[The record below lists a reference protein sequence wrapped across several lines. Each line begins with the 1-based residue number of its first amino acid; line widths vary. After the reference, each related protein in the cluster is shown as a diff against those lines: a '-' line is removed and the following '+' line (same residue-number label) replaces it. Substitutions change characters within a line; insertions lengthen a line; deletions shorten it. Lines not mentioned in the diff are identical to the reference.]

1 MEDTGTTMSAAEISR
16 RAMEQQGQLN
26 SIYERIQQ
34 ANQLEDVIWDVAPD
48 ILEVL
53 QTERMT
59 IYERS
64 PDGGEIVSRFKTGD
78 DIGVIRLPMS
88 PSSIAGYVAM
98 SQQAVRIDDVYDP
111 QQLTSIHSRLHFD
124 YSYDQVGGFLTRS
137 MMVVPVC
144 FGDTLLGVLQVMNRI
159 DEGVFTDG
167 DLLLAQEI
175 CRILAQKI
183 RYDRESTEGP
193 YEYLIAQEKITRE
206 QLEEIE
212 QAANDGVGSVPYL
225 LKATFEL
232 TTEEIGESLE
242 QYYQVPFM
250 GYNEEVVPPEVLLES
265 LNMSFLIRNTWVP
278 IAGDREKAVILIDNP
293 NDAQRIMDIQ
303 GILNADS
310 YEFMVGLEEDILRY
324 LGVAPDEPEEEEQ
337 EIEVVAPEV
346 DLEDLVG
353 RLDEEREAKS
363 GGKGG
368 AKHPDEL
375 IDENAATVVQLVNKM
390 IADAVELGA
399 SDVHIEPS
407 KGDAPAVVRMRV
419 DGVCRPVLQI
429 PASHIRYV
437 VARIKIMSKVDIAES
452 RLPQDGKIACRLY
465 GTPLELRVATL
476 PTVNGESVIMRILAA
491 GAALPYD
498 KLNLMPRN
506 DEKVK
511 KMLDHPHG
519 MILVVGPTGS
529 GKTTTL
535 HAILGVINKP
545 DRKILTAEDP
555 VEITQPGLQQVQI
568 QSAIKLDFARALRA
582 FLRCDPDVILIGE
595 MRDHETAHSGIE
607 ASLTGHL
614 VFSTL
619 HTNSAPETITR
630 LLDMGLD
637 PLNFSDALVGVLAQ
651 RLVRTLCS
659 ECKEAYTPPSDEFEK
674 LVSTYGPEY
683 FPELGV
689 NEAELQLYRPVG
701 CERCGATGYK
711 GRTGV
716 HEVLVGTQTIKEMIL
731 QRPGASD
738 LRDLAVAEGM
748 RSLMQDGIAKV
759 FKGQCDFKQVRAVT
773 LS

>member
-1 MEDTGTTMSAAEISR
+1 MAGSGTTMSAAEISR
-16 RAMEQQGQLN
+16 RAMEQQGQLT

-34 ANQLEDVIWDVAPD
+34 ADRLEDIIWDVAPD

-64 PDGGEIVSRFKTGD
+64 PDGSEIVSRFKTGD
-78 DIGVIRLPMS
+78 DIGVIRLPLS

-98 SQQAVRIDDVYDP
+98 SQQAVRVDDVYDA

-137 MMVVPVC
+137 MMVVPMC

-159 DEGVFTDG
+159 GEGVFTES

-193 YEYLIAQEKITRE
+193 YEYLIAQGRITRQ

-232 TTEEIGESLE
+232 TTEEIGASLE

-250 GYNEEVVPPEVLLES
+250 GYNEEVVPPESLVES
-265 LNMSFLIRNTWVP
+265 LNKSFLIRNTWVP
-278 IAGDREKAVILIDNP
+278 VSGDRERAVILIDNP
-293 NDAQRIMDIQ
+293 NDAQKIMDIQ

-324 LGVAPDEPEEEEQ
+324 LGVAPDEKEEEQ
-337 EIEVVAPEV
+337 EIEVDAPEV
-346 DLEDLVG
+346 GLEDLVG
-353 RLDEEREAKS
+353 RLDDERNAKG

-368 AKHPDEL
+368 DKHPDEL

-429 PASHIRYV
+429 PSSHIRYV

-465 GTPLELRVATL
+465 GSPLELRVATL

-491 GAALPYD
+491 GAALPFD

-506 DEKVK
+506 EEKVQ

-519 MILVVGPTGS
+519 LMLVVGPTGS

-545 DRKILTAEDP
+545 ERKILTAEDP
-555 VEITQPGLQQVQI
+555 VEITQPGLQQIQI
-568 QSAIKLDFARALRA
+568 QSAIGFDFARALRA
-582 FLRCDPDVILIGE
+582 FLRADPDVILIGE
-595 MRDHETAHSGIE
+595 
-607 ASLTGHL
+607 
-614 VFSTL
+614 
-619 HTNSAPETITR
+619 
-630 LLDMGLD
+630 
-637 PLNFSDALVGVLAQ
+637 
-651 RLVRTLCS
+651 
-659 ECKEAYTPPSDEFEK
+659 
-674 LVSTYGPEY
+674 
-683 FPELGV
+683 
-689 NEAELQLYRPVG
+689 
-701 CERCGATGYK
+701 
-711 GRTGV
+711 
-716 HEVLVGTQTIKEMIL
+716 
-731 QRPGASD
+731 
-738 LRDLAVAEGM
+738 
-748 RSLMQDGIAKV
+748 
-759 FKGQCDFKQVRAVT
+759 
-773 LS
+773 

>member
-1 MEDTGTTMSAAEISR
+1 MAGSGTTMSAAEISR
-16 RAMEQQGQLN
+16 RAMEQQGQLT

-34 ANQLEDVIWDVAPD
+34 ADRLEDIIWDVAPD

-64 PDGGEIVSRFKTGD
+64 PDGSEIVSRFKTGD
-78 DIGVIRLPMS
+78 DIGVIRLPLS

-98 SQQAVRIDDVYDP
+98 SQQAVRVDDVYDA

-137 MMVVPVC
+137 MMVVPMC

-159 DEGVFTDG
+159 GEGVFTES

-193 YEYLIAQEKITRE
+193 YEYLIAQGRITRQ

-232 TTEEIGESLE
+232 TTEEIGASLE

-250 GYNEEVVPPEVLLES
+250 GYNEEVVPPESLVES
-265 LNMSFLIRNTWVP
+265 LNKSFLIRNTWVP
-278 IAGDREKAVILIDNP
+278 VSGDRERAVILIDNP
-293 NDAQRIMDIQ
+293 NDAQKIMDIQ

-324 LGVAPDEPEEEEQ
+324 LGVAPDEKEEEQ
-337 EIEVVAPEV
+337 EIEVDAPEV
-346 DLEDLVG
+346 GLEDLVG
-353 RLDEEREAKS
+353 RLDDERNAKG

-368 AKHPDEL
+368 DKHPDEL

-429 PASHIRYV
+429 PSSHIRYV

-465 GTPLELRVATL
+465 GSPLELRVATL

-491 GAALPYD
+491 GAALPFD

-506 DEKVK
+506 EEKVQ

-519 MILVVGPTGS
+519 LMLVVGPTGS

-545 DRKILTAEDP
+545 ERKILTAEDP
-555 VEITQPGLQQVQI
+555 VEITQPGLQQIQI
-568 QSAIKLDFARALRA
+568 QSAIGFDFARALRA
-582 FLRCDPDVILIGE
+582 FLRADPDVILIGE
-595 MRDHETAHSGIE
+595 MRDYETAHSGIE

-637 PLNFSDALVGVLAQ
+637 PLNFSDAFVGVVAQ
-651 RLVRTLCS
+651 RLIRTLCS
-659 ECKEAYTPPSDEFEK
+659 QCKEPYTPSSEDFEK
-674 LVSTYGPEY
+674 LVSNYGPEY

-689 NEAELQLYRPVG
+689 NEADLELYRAVG
-701 CERCGATGYK
+701 CERCGGTGYK

-716 HEVLVGTQTIKEMIL
+716 HEVLMGTQTVKEMIL
-731 QRPGASD
+731 SKPGAGE
-738 LRDLAVAEGM
+738 LRELAMMEGM

-759 FKGQCDFKQVRAVT
+759 FKGQCDFQQVRAVT

>member
-1 MEDTGTTMSAAEISR
+1 
-16 RAMEQQGQLN
+16 MEQQGQLT

-34 ANQLEDVIWDVAPD
+34 ADRLEDIIWDVAPD

-64 PDGGEIVSRFKTGD
+64 PDGSEIVSRFKTGD
-78 DIGVIRLPMS
+78 DIGVIRLPLS

-98 SQQAVRIDDVYDP
+98 SQQAVRVDDVYDA

-137 MMVVPVC
+137 MMVVPMC

-159 DEGVFTDG
+159 GEGVFTES

-193 YEYLIAQEKITRE
+193 YEYLIAQGRITRQ

-232 TTEEIGESLE
+232 TTEEIGASLE

-250 GYNEEVVPPEVLLES
+250 GYNEEVVPPESLVES
-265 LNMSFLIRNTWVP
+265 LNKSFLIRNTWVP
-278 IAGDREKAVILIDNP
+278 VSGDRERAVILIDNP
-293 NDAQRIMDIQ
+293 NDAQKIMDIQ

-324 LGVAPDEPEEEEQ
+324 LGVAPDEKEEEQ
-337 EIEVVAPEV
+337 EIEVDAPEV
-346 DLEDLVG
+346 GLEDLVG
-353 RLDEEREAKS
+353 RLDDERNAKG

-368 AKHPDEL
+368 DKHPDEL

-429 PASHIRYV
+429 PSSHIRYV

-465 GTPLELRVATL
+465 GSPLELRVATL

-491 GAALPYD
+491 GAALPFD

-506 DEKVK
+506 EEKVQ

-519 MILVVGPTGS
+519 LMLVVGPTGS

-545 DRKILTAEDP
+545 ERKILTAEDP
-555 VEITQPGLQQVQI
+555 VEITQPGLQQIQI
-568 QSAIKLDFARALRA
+568 QSAIGFDFARALRA
-582 FLRCDPDVILIGE
+582 FLRADPDVILIGE
-595 MRDHETAHSGIE
+595 MRDYETAHSGIE

-637 PLNFSDALVGVLAQ
+637 PLNFSDAFVGVVAQ
-651 RLVRTLCS
+651 RLIRTLCS
-659 ECKEAYTPPSDEFEK
+659 QCKEPYTPSSEDFEK
-674 LVSTYGPEY
+674 LVSNYGPEY

-689 NEAELQLYRPVG
+689 NEADLELYRAVG
-701 CERCGATGYK
+701 CERCGGTGYK

-716 HEVLVGTQTIKEMIL
+716 HEVLMGTQTVKEMIL
-731 QRPGASD
+731 SKPGAGE
-738 LRDLAVAEGM
+738 LRELAMMEGM

-759 FKGQCDFKQVRAVT
+759 FKGQCDFQQVRAVT